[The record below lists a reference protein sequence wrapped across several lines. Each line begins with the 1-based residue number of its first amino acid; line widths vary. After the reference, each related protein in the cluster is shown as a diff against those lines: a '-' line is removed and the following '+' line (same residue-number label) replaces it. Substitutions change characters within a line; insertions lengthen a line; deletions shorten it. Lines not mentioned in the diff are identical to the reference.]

1 MRDKVVRPLR
11 PAVFVDRDGT
21 IVAERNYLAD
31 PAQVELVPGASAAL
45 RDLAAHGFRLVIV
58 TNQSGIARG
67 LYQEEDFQAVQQR
80 LDELLALDGVKIDA
94 VYFCPH
100 HPDFSGPCD
109 CRKPGPGMYRRAQR
123 DLGIDLSRSAYVG
136 DRVKDVE
143 PAVTFEGFGVLVRTG
158 YGAEEEAGLPPGQH
172 VADDIAAAAKLI
184 LEKIPE
190 KPGGP
195 TGMWPR

>member
-1 MRDKVVRPLR
+1 
-11 PAVFVDRDGT
+11 VFIDRDGT
-21 IVAERNYLAD
+21 IISERHYLAD
-31 PAQVELVPGASAAL
+31 PGLVELVPGASAAL
-45 RDLAAHGFRLVIV
+45 RELAAHGFMLVIV

-67 LYQEEDFQAVQQR
+67 LYQEEDFHAVQHR
-80 LDELLALDGVKIDA
+80 LEEMLMQDGVKIDA

-136 DRVKDVE
+136 DRIKDVE

-158 YGAEEEAGLPPGQH
+158 YGADEEARLPAGQH
-172 VADDIAAAAKLI
+172 VTDDIEAAAKLI
-184 LEKIPE
+184 LERIPA
-190 KPGGP
+190 KPQGP
-195 TGMWPR
+195 TGMRPR